1 VDRTVRGQT
10 KFEPEGE
17 PSVVGDANAIPSVQS
32 HPQSMPLVALN
43 RRLASRPTTVVLT
56 GTQLAL
62 DQILAVARHGAVV
75 EFTPEPEVR
84 EPIEACFGRM
94 MQDIERG
101 IPVYGCNSAYGAQAG
116 VVINS
121 GSATER
127 LERARAISRAI
138 AIVDVGVGPCFQ
150 SDVVRAAML
159 IRINMLL
166 KGFSA
171 VKLADLECY
180 RRLLNGGITPLVAQ
194 YGGLGA
200 SGDLAHNGRV
210 VSALRRLPGTKVW
223 DSTGRVRDAAEALEQ
238 AGIPFLELDPKAGLG
253 LTNGDNFS
261 SALAV
266 LLAADA
272 LELLLLSIVAA
283 AMTIEVLQG
292 SNRSFHPLLDA
303 VRAHPGQREVARIC
317 RYLLEGSNLAFQ
329 ELEGHRPRAPGVNLQ
344 DAYSLRGVAQYH
356 AVNLERLWSAVGSL
370 TINVNSVSDNPLW
383 VRPGFCAD
391 NEAPW
396 GWVSGAN
403 FIAAHVAEVMDGLR
417 KTLAQIAKLSDR
429 QLARLVN
436 PYHNNG
442 LPANLSDPA
451 AVTRCAFK
459 GVQIQSGM
467 FDVYASLLSIPVTT
481 FYGVHEETN
490 QDITT
495 HALTSGIMGLELLRV
510 SRYALAQHLLA
521 LAQAVDLRGGKTKL
535 SPQTAPLYR
544 FVRERAK
551 YVAEERPLH
560 TDIES
565 IYETFVTGELGQVV
579 RDQVLGGME

>member
-1 VDRTVRGQT
+1 MAKSTSLIGV
-10 KFEPEGE
+10 
-17 PSVVGDANAIPSVQS
+17 
-32 HPQSMPLVALN
+32 N
-43 RRLASRPTTVVLT
+43 RMLAYRPTNVVLT
-56 GTQLAL
+56 GTQLTL
-62 DQILAVARHGAVV
+62 DQILAVARDGAMA
-75 EFTPEPEVR
+75 EFTPDPKVR
-84 EPIEACFGRM
+84 KRIQVCFHRM
-94 MQDIERG
+94 MEDIEQG
-101 IPVYGCNSAYGAQAG
+101 IPVYGCNSGYGAQAG

-121 GSATER
+121 GSAAER
-127 LERARAISRAI
+127 LERARSISRAI

-150 SDVVRAAML
+150 PDVVRAAIL

-180 RRLLNGGITPLVAQ
+180 RVLLNGGITPLVAQ

-200 SGDLAHNGRV
+200 SGDLAHNCRV

-223 DSTGRVRDAAEALEQ
+223 DRSGRVREAAEVMEQ
-238 AGIPFLELDPKAGLG
+238 AGIPLLELDPKAGLG

-261 SALAV
+261 SGLAV
-266 LLAADA
+266 LLVADT
-272 LELLLLSIVAA
+272 LELLLVSIVAA

-292 SNRSFHPLLDA
+292 SNRSFHTLLG
-303 VRAHPGQREVARIC
+303 VRTHPGQQEVARIC
-317 RYLLEGSNLAFQ
+317 RYLLDGSHLAFQ
-329 ELEGHRPRAPGVNLQ
+329 ELNGHRARAPGVNLQ

-356 AVNLERLWSAVGSL
+356 AVNLERLWSAVSTL

-383 VRPGFCAD
+383 VPPGFFAD

-436 PYHNNG
+436 PHHNNG
-442 LPANLSDPA
+442 LSANLSDPEA
-451 AVTRCAFK
+451 ITHCAFK

-467 FDVYASLLSIPVTT
+467 LDVYASLLSIPVTT

-495 HALTSGIMGLELLRV
+495 HALTSGIIGLELLRV
-510 SRYALAQHLLA
+510 TRYALAQHFLA
-521 LAQAVDLRGGKTKL
+521 LAQAVDLCGGETKL

-544 FVRERAK
+544 FLRERAK

-565 IYETFVTGELGQVV
+565 IYETFVTGEFGHVV
-579 RDQVLGGME
+579 RNQVLGGIE